1 MRFMRTA
8 QNTEPAA
15 PTQTR
20 SDAYDGAVPV
30 RRHSAGRVKR
40 MPPQQFTAQ
49 DCAKIDN
56 LFVPS
61 DYTSFGLATMMPA
74 FVR

>member
-1 MRFMRTA
+1 
-8 QNTEPAA
+8 
-15 PTQTR
+15 
-20 SDAYDGAVPV
+20 
-30 RRHSAGRVKR
+30 

-49 DCAKIDN
+49 DGAKIDE

-61 DYTSFGLATMMPA
+61 GYASFGLATMMPA